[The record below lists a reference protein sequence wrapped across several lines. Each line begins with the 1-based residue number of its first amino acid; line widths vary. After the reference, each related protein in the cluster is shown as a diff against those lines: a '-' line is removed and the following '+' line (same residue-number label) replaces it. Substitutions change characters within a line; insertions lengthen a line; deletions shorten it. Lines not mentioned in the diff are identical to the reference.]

1 MSDRASCPRFVEIG
15 RSLSPED
22 VPELRLHLDE
32 CLYCQSQWAA
42 TRRLIETIRQHPTQA
57 PEATRRQQTRD
68 ALLLATTELRR
79 RRVSPRWAQAAV
91 YAAVGLGAAGVLAA
105 VGTIAIPWLHKQ
117 REATPAATDRDYG
130 RPHAKASFKPQ
141 AETETVS
148 PPETGAS
155 LAASVAPTKPS
166 GAVSP
171 ESLVPRSHG
180 TSLGRQATTRKPQA
194 ALASVSLTSPSPNP
208 THRPSPAELAFSE
221 GWQAF
226 RSGDYPRA
234 AVAMSRAVEAAP
246 TAALAEDAGYWEAV
260 ALARQRSVAKARK
273 SMEEF
278 LRLFPGSPRAGEVSA
293 MLGWLLV
300 DAHEWPAAERR
311 FRSAESD
318 RAPAVRESAKKGLEI
333 TARLRERPKTAQ

>member
-22 VPELRLHLDE
+22 VPALRLHLDE

-117 REATPAATDRDYG
+117 REGTPAAADRDHG
-130 RPHAKASFKPQ
+130 RPAKASFKPQ

-148 PPETGAS
+148 PPGMVAS